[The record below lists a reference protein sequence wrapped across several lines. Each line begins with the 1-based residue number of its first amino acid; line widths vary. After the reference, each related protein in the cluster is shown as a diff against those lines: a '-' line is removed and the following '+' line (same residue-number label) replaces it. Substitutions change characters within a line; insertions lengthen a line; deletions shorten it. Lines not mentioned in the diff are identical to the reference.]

1 MSSFFKSL
9 LDLKFE
15 HFVTRKIA
23 GVFYAITLGAIA
35 TGTLAVF
42 IQGLFQIFTNGSVS
56 LMLIVSPLA
65 GFIAVVLARLIFEA
79 SIALVAIAEN
89 TKK

>member
-23 GVFYAITLGAIA
+23 GVFYAITLGVIAI
-35 TGTLAVF
+35 GTLAVF
-42 IQGLFQIFTNGSVS
+42 IQGLWQGFIYGSVN
-56 LMLIVSPLA
+56 LMVIVSPLA
-65 GFIAVVLARLIFEA
+65 GFIAVVLTRLVFEA